1 MVDILTI
8 STLVVATL
16 GALGS
21 CIATLHLRKCNVW
34 GGCIESD
41 CSRKTPP
48 TTPIETLPDAVVH
61 QSFSDV

>member
-1 MVDILTI
+1 MVDILTV
-8 STLVVATL
+8 STLIVAGL

-34 GGCIESD
+34 GNCIESD
-41 CSRKTPP
+41 CSKKTPP
-48 TTPIETLPDAVVH
+48 TTPIDPLPDAMVQ

>member
-1 MVDILTI
+1 MVDILTV
-8 STLVVATL
+8 STLIVAGL

-21 CIATLHLRKCNVW
+21 CIATLHLRKCNVF
-34 GGCIESD
+34 GECIESD

-48 TTPIETLPDAVVH
+48 PTPIEQLPDAVVH